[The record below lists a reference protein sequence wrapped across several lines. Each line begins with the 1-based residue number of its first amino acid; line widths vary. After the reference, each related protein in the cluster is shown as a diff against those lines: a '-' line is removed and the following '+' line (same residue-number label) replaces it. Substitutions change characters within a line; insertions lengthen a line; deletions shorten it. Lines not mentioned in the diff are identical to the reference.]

1 MLHRMLCFYKYN
13 KTLYN
18 SLTFLQLLCT
28 ISTLFSRKKKTAAHC
43 AGIILRIA
51 AVFSHHFIVQLSML
65 LILFVERFLFH
76 YGASTFYNVGQAPY
90 NTRYNHP
97 HFTFHCSPFFLR
109 TGTRSKFRDATK
121 SDMSLPGRNRNLAFS
136 IREVVNSFSV
146 FAPLLFRPI

>member
-1 MLHRMLCFYKYN
+1 MLHRMLCSYKYN

-18 SLTFLQLLCT
+18 SLTFLLLLCT
-28 ISTLFSRKKKTAAHC
+28 ISTLFSRKKTAAHC

-51 AVFSHHFIVQLSML
+51 AVFSYHFIVQLSML

-76 YGASTFYNVGQAPY
+76 YGASTFYHVSQAPY